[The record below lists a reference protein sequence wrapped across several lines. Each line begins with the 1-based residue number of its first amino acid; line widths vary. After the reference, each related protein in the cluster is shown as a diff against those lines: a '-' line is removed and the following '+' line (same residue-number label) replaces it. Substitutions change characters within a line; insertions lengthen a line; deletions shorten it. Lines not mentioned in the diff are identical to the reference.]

1 MSGHGEGI
9 GSGGDKRRSVG
20 VGDRVQV
27 IQDVSD
33 GCQSDRHGDELWMD
47 GWMGGWMG
55 LMNVRRER
63 NNERDVDGLSTGDQ
77 GRVEVVGGSKKLL
90 AKTNDPA

>member
-1 MSGHGEGI
+1 
-9 GSGGDKRRSVG
+9 
-20 VGDRVQV
+20 
-27 IQDVSD
+27 
-33 GCQSDRHGDELWMD
+33 MD